1 MQDKQTE
8 LIDKLLGFDSKKFQ
22 QQMTEGLE
30 EWHRKQRE
38 RDILVRSYV
47 FSFVFVAMVAV
58 PTLMFPRTTNY
69 RLDEGATI
77 DEVVAMTNSVLGI

>member
-1 MQDKQTE
+1 MQDIQTE

-22 QQMTEGLE
+22 QQMTEGLA

-47 FSFVFVAMVAV
+47 ISFVFVAMVAV
-58 PTLMFPRTTNY
+58 PTLMFPRTTTY

-77 DEVVAMTNSVLGI
+77 DEVVAMTTSERGL

>member
-1 MQDKQTE
+1 MQDKHTE
-8 LIDKLLGFDSKKFQ
+8 LIDKLLGFDSREFQ
-22 QQMTEGLE
+22 RKMTEGLE
-30 EWHRKQRE
+30 EWHCKQRE

-77 DEVVAMTNSVLGI
+77 DEVVAMTNSELGL